1 MKKSSIFILVLSVLV
16 VMFLSAFV
24 GLSISKDY
32 SHNHYQVSGERGEY
46 KHFGITIETHYWG
59 CGEDDCKYCNGK
71 RVSGSVPYQHE
82 YAEKFVYY
90 RTVSTFRIV
99 SLVCMI
105 VSAVGLT
112 STLLIKYREPIKRL
126 FKKK

>member
-24 GLSISKDY
+24 GLSISREY
-32 SHNHYQVSGERGEY
+32 AENHYQVTYEKVEH
-46 KHFGITIETHYWG
+46 KFVVTVELDYWG
-59 CGEDDCKYCNGK
+59 CGENDCKYCNGK
-71 RVSGSVPYQHE
+71 QVQGSVPYQHE
-82 YAEKFVYY
+82 YSEKFVYY
-90 RTVSTFRIV
+90 RTISGFRIA

-105 VSAVGLT
+105 VSAVGIT